1 MENKETK
8 QDIFIR
14 TEEGCVKSVQNVADS
29 NFSVQN
35 VADSNFNAV
44 ILQGQSAMKL
54 VLLINAEAV
63 LSVMVFCSGH
73 IEVLLSADSRI
84 IELYI

>member
-1 MENKETK
+1 MENKEIK

-14 TEEGCVKSVQNVADS
+14 TEEGFVK
-29 NFSVQN
+29 SVQN

>member
-1 MENKETK
+1 MENKEIK

-14 TEEGCVKSVQNVADS
+14 TEEGCVK
-29 NFSVQN
+29 SVQN

>member
-14 TEEGCVKSVQNVADS
+14 TEEGCVK
-29 NFSVQN
+29 SVQN